1 MAKKITRKDIA
12 QKAGTSVSV
21 VSRALNRSGYVKEE
35 KRQKILQIARE
46 LNYIPDSVTMELQ
59 EQKQSRLYSC
69 VMISGTVLY
78 SDVSGNVRCCKR
90 FKL

>member
-59 EQKQSRLYSC
+59 ERKNKADYIL
-69 VMISGTVLY
+69 V
-78 SDVSGNVRCCKR
+78 
-90 FKL
+90 